1 MRVVFLGTPDFAV
14 ESLQAVYDAGH
25 EILAVVTQPDKE
37 RNRGVVSFCPVKQRA
52 VELGLRVL
60 QFNKIRNEGEEIL
73 RELAPDIMITCAYGQ
88 IISQSIIDI
97 PKYGIINVH
106 ASLLPKFRGS
116 SPIQWAILTGQTKT
130 GVSIMR
136 TALGIDSGDILLQ
149 KIIDILPEE
158 TAGEL
163 FDRLSEL
170 GAKAL
175 IEGLEIIQSGNA
187 VYTPQDPSQ
196 ATHYP
201 MLSREDGKI
210 DWHKSAKEI
219 GWHIR
224 GMNPWPS
231 AFSYIGNKMF
241 KVWKAYPIQDMSEM
255 DKLKAGQI
263 WTDGKS
269 MIVKCGK
276 GCLQLAEVQLEGKK
290 RMDTKSFLLGN
301 KLNIGD
307 KLD

>member
-14 ESLQAVYDAGH
+14 GSLQAVYDAGH
-25 EILAVVTQPDKE
+25 EIVAVVTQPDKE

-52 VELGLRVL
+52 VELGLNVL
-60 QFNKIRNEGEEIL
+60 QFDKIRTEGEEIL
-73 RELAPDIMITCAYGQ
+73 RGLAPDIMITCAYGQ
-88 IISQSIIDI
+88 IISQAIIDI
-97 PKYGIINVH
+97 PKHGIINVH

-116 SPIQWAILTGQTKT
+116 SPIQWAILTGQTQT

-136 TALGIDSGDILLQ
+136 TALGIDSGGVLLQ
-149 KIIDILPEE
+149 KVVDILPDE

-170 GAKAL
+170 GAEAL
-175 IEGLEIIQSGNA
+175 IEGLEIIQSGKA
-187 VYTPQDPSQ
+187 VYTPQNESE

-210 DWHKSAKEI
+210 DWSRSAQEI
-219 GWHIR
+219 GWHVR

-231 AFSYIGNKMF
+231 AFSHIGTKMF
-241 KVWKAYPIQDMSEM
+241 KIWKAQPIEDMTE
-255 DKLKAGQI
+255 LNGLGVGQI
-263 WTDGKS
+263 WTDNKR

-276 GCLQLAEVQLEGKK
+276 GCLELVEVQLEGKK